1 MWPAVRRFIEELP
14 SGAVVADVG
23 CGNGKYIGLRSDI
36 AELASDPCD
45 GLVRSA
51 AERMRSSPGA
61 APGAFRAADVL
72 LADGMGLPYRR
83 GSCDGALCIAV
94 LHHISSP
101 GRRVRFLEQL
111 RDVLCVGGR
120 AIVTVWATQQE
131 NPERTVR
138 RWTKMQPGAAAAQSS
153 GGGGDA
159 GLPAGSQAAA
169 AEDAGGAGV
178 PDGEQDDYFVPWHL
192 PFHRAEAYAAAVRAR
207 EHGAPAAAE
216 AEVRGRAS
224 AGPPAGGPAVGEV
237 NAAKGT
243 IMFKRYYHLF
253 GEGEME
259 ALVAQ
264 VAGVATLDCFYDASN
279 WVIIFERVR

>member
-1 MWPAVRRFIEELP
+1 MWPAVRRFVEELP
-14 SGAVVADVG
+14 AGAVVADVG

-36 AELASDPCD
+36 AELASDPCE

-51 AERMRSSPGA
+51 AQRMRSRPGA
-61 APGAFRAADVL
+61 APGAFRAADVV
-72 LADGMGLPYRR
+72 LADGMGLPYRQ
-83 GSCDGALCIAV
+83 GSCDGVLCIAV

-138 RWTKMQPGAAAAQSS
+138 RWTQMQPGAVAAQSS

-159 GLPAGSQAAA
+159 GQAAELHA
-169 AEDAGGAGV
+169 APAEDAAASGV
-178 PDGEQDDYFVPWHL
+178 PGGDGDNYFVPWHL

-207 EHGAPAAAE
+207 EHGAPAEAE
-216 AEVRGRAS
+216 AEVRGGA
-224 AGPPAGGPAVGEV
+224 AGGGAGPAVGEV

-253 GEGEME
+253 GQGEME

-264 VAGVATLDCFYDASN
+264 VAGVAALDCFYDASN